1 MNNKGVEMSVK
12 KTIEAIQQMDSEDLN
27 SIITAIKWRRNQLHF
42 RDAQSFKVGDRVS
55 FNGRHGAVLKGTI
68 EKVKIKYIL
77 VRTDAGQRWNVPGS
91 HLTPIKEKSNA

>member
-27 SIITAIKWRRNQLHF
+27 SIITAIKLRRNQLHF
-42 RDAQSFKVGDRVS
+42 RDAQSFKIGDRVS

>member
-1 MNNKGVEMSVK
+1 MNKKGVEMSVK

-27 SIITAIKWRRNQLHF
+27 SIITAIKLRRNQLHF
-42 RDAQSFKVGDRVS
+42 RDAQSFKVGDRVF

>member
-27 SIITAIKWRRNQLHF
+27 SIITAIKLRRNQLHF